1 MTLPFR
7 LEAGPVEAPTDLLG
21 DTYTITIGRGLAAQG
36 VTSEL
41 DPAVF
46 TAVVKGGS
54 STNPL
59 TNDDVRPER
68 PIRLRAG
75 VPDGTGTTWH
85 TVFTGKI
92 QRARIE
98 YDPDRKGD
106 VDAYRLTLTGTDLVE
121 ALSAVQSEVSVSG
134 SLTQRVDAVMMPTG
148 LPYAVTD
155 NEAPAASTALPTK
168 GRTVVDQLRLIRDTL
183 HARMF
188 VDRDGVLQ
196 ALADNARP
204 RELVEPTFVASD
216 QDPDAVHYTDLT
228 PGFDTAALVN
238 VITIEKLTAG
248 DSELATYTDE
258 DSTASWGSQPQT
270 VVVNEGV
277 AETHAGLYLATRT
290 DPTLRPEGFSFI
302 VDEASLPQ
310 NRRAAATIEISDTVR
325 VERLGLD
332 DSTQLVHDM
341 VHTITPT
348 RWTVT
353 VGLQVPEV
361 LATRWD
367 DVPAVL
373 TWDDVPA
380 DLTWNDAV
388 DWHPYLGD

>member
-1 MTLPFR
+1 VTLPFR
-7 LEAGPVEAPTDLLG
+7 LEAGPAESPTDLLG
-21 DTYTITIGRGLAAQG
+21 ETYSVTIGRGLAAQG
-36 VTSEL
+36 LTSEL

-46 TAVVKGGS
+46 TAVVKGGT

-68 PIRLRAG
+68 RIRLRAG

-85 TVFTGKI
+85 TVWTGKI

-121 ALSAVQSEVSVSG
+121 ALASTDSEVAVAG
-134 SLTQRVDAVMMPTG
+134 SLTQRVDAVMAPTG

-155 NEAPAASTALPTK
+155 NADPGPTLVLPTN

-196 ALADNARP
+196 AVADNARP
-204 RELVEPTFVASD
+204 REVVTPTFVASD
-216 QDPDAVHYTDLT
+216 QDPDAVHYTDMA

-238 VITIEKLTAG
+238 VITIEKLTEG
-248 DSELATYTDE
+248 DSELSTYVDE
-258 DSTASWGSQPQT
+258 DSRAAWGPQPQT

-277 AETHAGLYLATRT
+277 AESHAGLYLATRT
-290 DPTLRPEGFSFI
+290 DPTLRAEGFSFI
-302 VDEASLPQ
+302 VDEGSLPQ
-310 NRRAAATIEISDTVR
+310 NRVAAATIEINDTVR

-332 DSTQLVHDM
+332 DSTQYVHDLT
-341 VHTITPT
+341 HTISPT

-353 VGLQVPEV
+353 VGLEVPEI

-367 DVPAVL
+367 DVPADI

-388 DWHPYLGD
+388 NWHPYL